1 MSATAYSDMMDKQ
14 GATAPL
20 AARVLA
26 MRSLAAWAMLAGI
39 AASLSCVTGA
49 RAEETHIVVKPL
61 APPVSASLSGPIVL
75 PSSALPSN
83 VAPSV
88 LPPPATVAAA
98 GVPIFKSET
107 EAFSTGMRS
116 YSLGDKPG
124 AVRALEYAAVKGHP
138 RALWKLGR
146 MYAEGDGV
154 DHDDLKA
161 FEYFSKVADDNADVM
176 PGTPNSGFVSSAFV
190 SLGGYLLRGIP
201 GSYVK
206 ADPRKAIELFQYA
219 ATYFGDPGAQY
230 SLGRLHLDGET
241 LPKDPRRA
249 AQWLNLAAEKGY
261 VAAQALLGQMLVN
274 GTGVPRQR
282 ALGLMWIT
290 LAKEGAD
297 PAKDGWILDLHEQV
311 MANVTTLDQQAAAV
325 YLDRYAKKRP

>member
-1 MSATAYSDMMDKQ
+1 MHATGFSYLMDRPR
-14 GATAPL
+14 AAAPFTVLAL
-20 AARVLA
+20 AA
-26 MRSLAAWAMLAGI
+26 GF
-39 AASLSCVTGA
+39 AASLTFASGA
-49 RAEETHIVVKPL
+49 AQAEDVRILVRPL
-61 APPVSASLSGPIVL
+61 APPVSASLGGSIALPQAALASPAPLVSALAPSTVL
-75 PSSALPSN
+75 PSAS
-83 VAPSV
+83 
-88 LPPPATVAAA
+88 
-98 GVPIFKSET
+98 VPIFKSET

-161 FEYFSKVADDNADVM
+161 FEYFSKVADDNADVT
-176 PGTPNSGFVSSAFV
+176 PGTPNAGFVSSAFV

-219 ATYFGDPGAQY
+219 ASYFGDPGAQY

-274 GTGVPRQR
+274 GSGVPRQR

-297 PAKDGWILDLHEQV
+297 PAKDTWILDLHEQV
-311 MANVTTLDQQAAAV
+311 MANVTTLDQQAAAI